1 MKKAGDVKGIPE
13 WQQNQIY
20 EIDAPEKS
28 KEIEELDRKAKESL
42 GNVMDFGVNELRKCI
57 STVTS
62 CMNVS
67 SDYKMTDRL
76 TMLLNELED
85 SLSILKEIREE
96 CRG

>member
-28 KEIEELDRKAKESL
+28 KEVEELERKAKQALGDSL
-42 GNVMDFGVNELRKCI
+42 DFGVKELRKCI
-57 STVTS
+57 STVTNGS
-62 CMNVS
+62 LCA
-67 SDYKMTDRL
+67 DYKMADRL